1 MPPAAEQKITVTLT
15 RSLVLVG
22 LMGAGKTSIGK
33 RLAQVLDV
41 GFQDSDH
48 EVEAAA
54 GLEVREIFEKY
65 GEADFRAGEARVVQR
80 LLSGPPGVL
89 ATGGGAF
96 MTEAVRDAI
105 AKTALSIWL
114 NADLETLWQRV
125 KDKPTRPLLQ
135 QPRPREVL
143 GRLLEDRR
151 PTYALADVEVQSK
164 AGLSH
169 DVMVRRTL
177 EAIRAYEVAHPDQP
191 PILVRKTND

>member
-1 MPPAAEQKITVTLT
+1 MSPPAEQKITVTLS
-15 RSLVLVG
+15 RSLVLIG

-33 RLAQVLDV
+33 RLAQVLHV
-41 GFQDSDH
+41 AFQDSDH
-48 EVEAAA
+48 EIEAAA

-80 LLSGPPGVL
+80 LLTGPPGVI

-96 MTEAVRDAI
+96 MTKAVRTAI
-105 AKTALSIWL
+105 AQNSVSVWL

-135 QPRPREVL
+135 NPRPRDVL
-143 GRLLEDRR
+143 AQLLEDRR
-151 PTYALADVEVQSK
+151 ATYALADVTVFSEL
-164 AGLSH
+164 GLSH

-177 EAIRAYEVAHPDQP
+177 EAVRAYDLAHPDQP
-191 PILVRKTND
+191 PVLIRQTHD